1 MALLQSRVVYARPS
15 PKELGLTAGL
25 AQCLSAYPKAP
36 GRACRHADCCCQG
49 SLGGTPLQFLHLFG
63 RNQPECIQ
71 PLRQRER
78 ASSAFVK
85 RPAGQ
90 EPSPSFNA
98 RLYCATR
105 PRMTDCVI
113 WARQG
118 GCEEPFPRQCQACLP
133 RVR

>member
-71 PLRQRER
+71 P
-78 ASSAFVK
+78 
-85 RPAGQ
+85 
-90 EPSPSFNA
+90 
-98 RLYCATR
+98 

-113 WARQG
+113 WARQS
-118 GCEEPFPRQCQACLP
+118 GCEEPFPRQRQACLP